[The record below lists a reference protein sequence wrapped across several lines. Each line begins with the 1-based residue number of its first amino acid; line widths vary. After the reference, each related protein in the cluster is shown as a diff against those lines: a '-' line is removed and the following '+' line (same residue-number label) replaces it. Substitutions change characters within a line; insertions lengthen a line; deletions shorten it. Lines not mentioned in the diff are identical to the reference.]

1 MMVQTDRHSHS
12 QLLGGGGGGGGVGGW
27 WVCKTLTAVSNG
39 PCLPMTGLWEMES
52 KAINA
57 L

>member
-12 QLLGGGGGGGGVGGW
+12 QLLGGGGGGGGGGGW